1 MKTKIYMI
9 LGALFVTLLATAQQ
23 KPWTLEQCVDTALA
37 NNRNVKQKILTRKSN
52 EIAYQQ
58 AKYDLLPNLN
68 ASAGQYY
75 NFGRSLGVDN
85 VYKNTNS
92 SQTSVGISTNITLFD
107 GLKMKYNIDARM
119 ADLKASEADLKKM
132 QSDLVMSV
140 STAFLQVLLN
150 KELLQIAKDQ
160 HDLTLT
166 KIEQR
171 KSLVS
176 AGKLAEGEVYE
187 LIAQESKE
195 EMNRIKAEQSLNYSL
210 LDLAQILEL
219 EDFEKFDVEV
229 PTDLLNGELQ
239 LLNPQTVYDGA
250 LIHRPEIKVAEFRL
264 QGNETN
270 IQIAKSG
277 YYPTLSLGAQTGTRY
292 YNMSGFPNDG
302 FSKQFSNNLS
312 SSIGLNLSIPIFN
325 KFEVKNGVRNA
336 QIRLESSKLD
346 VENTKKELRKTI
358 QQAYQNALAAN
369 ARWDASLKS
378 ELASREAYR
387 FANQKYENGR
397 ATVYELYQAKSNLTQ
412 VLSEQIQAKY
422 EYVFRIKIL
431 EWLK

>member
-160 HDLTLT
+160 HDLTLS

-219 EDFEKFDVEV
+219 DDFEKFDVVV

-292 YNMSGFPNDG
+292 YNMSGFNNDG
-302 FSKQFSNNLS
+302 FSKQFANNLS

-346 VENTKKELRKTI
+346 VENTKIELRKTI
-358 QQAYQNALAAN
+358 QQAYQNALAAK

-378 ELASREAYR
+378 EVASREAYR
-387 FANQKYENGR
+387 FSNQKYENGR

>member
-23 KPWTLEQCVDTALA
+23 KAWTLEQCVDTALA

-58 AKYDLLPNLN
+58 AKNDLLPNLN

-160 HDLTLT
+160 HDLTLS

-219 EDFEKFDVEV
+219 EDFEKFDVVV
-229 PTDLLNGELQ
+229 PTDLLNAELQ

-292 YNMSGFPNDG
+292 YNMSGFTNDG
-302 FSKQFSNNLS
+302 FGKQFSNNLS

-346 VENTKKELRKTI
+346 VENTKIELRKTI
-358 QQAYQNALAAN
+358 QQAYQNALAAK
-369 ARWDASLKS
+369 ARWGASQKS
-378 ELASREAYR
+378 EVASREAYR

-412 VLSEQIQAKY
+412 VLSEQTQAKY

>member
-160 HDLTLT
+160 HDLTLS

-219 EDFEKFDVEV
+219 DDFEKFDIVV

-358 QQAYQNALAAN
+358 QQAYQNALAAK